1 MINLAESTFLCKD
14 GGPYTPG
21 RGAKLSPY
29 VSVCV
34 QEEHEGAANV
44 VPYSIMKSLSDSKC
58 GGSGRN
64 FRVMSA
70 ARTALNVRSLSCNHI
85 MNIRMYFFCTILS
98 TVYQT

>member
-64 FRVMSA
+64 FRVMST

-85 MNIRMYFFCTILS
+85 MNRSMHF
-98 TVYQT
+98 